1 MLFGTS
7 GKRNLCM
14 VPCHVCH
21 VYGIWN
27 LEKQRGGGML
37 YGVAM
42 KATGGGGDNFNG
54 EEGFL
59 LCNNGALKLYFKSYW
74 VR

>member
-1 MLFGTS
+1 
-7 GKRNLCM
+7 M

-21 VYGIWN
+21 IYGIWN

-54 EEGFL
+54 EEGMHLFHIFL
-59 LCNNGALKLYFKSYW
+59 LRPVLYLLLRLARPNLQVEKS
-74 VR
+74 